1 MKPADCGNAFSDT
14 LQNQIR
20 FYPLLFQNHIDDCID
35 SIRQYRVFAE
45 ISECHGRIIAVYP
58 LVETG
63 IPRRLRRSGSPGFL
77 LFSRRAA
84 AAAQRYFHRHENTDG
99 FHGASHGQS
108 PVSQY
113 RLFRSRKC
121 SLHFLHPLSNLSQP
135 FDRLLRDISPG
146 VRADVQKQVSTLRY
160 ALDQLF
166 DQHRCRFEEVVVGTI
181 TPVIV
186 HRNAGFPG
194 DIVSIYILDAIR
206 RNHLLRAHK
215 VAWYG
220 VGFPAAREP

>member
-1 MKPADCGNAFSDT
+1 MPWSDNRCVPSLWKPGF
-14 LQNQIR
+14 
-20 FYPLLFQNHIDDCID
+20 
-35 SIRQYRVFAE
+35 
-45 ISECHGRIIAVYP
+45 
-58 LVETG
+58 
-63 IPRRLRRSGSPGFL
+63 PRRLRRSGSPRFL

-99 FHGASHGQS
+99 FRGASHGQS

-121 SLHFLHPLSNLSQP
+121 SLRFSSSTFQSQP
-135 FDRLLRDISPG
+135 AVRSTPPG
-146 VRADVQKQVSTLRY
+146 YFPWRPGRRSKAGFHPSIRTRPT
-160 ALDQLF
+160 F

-186 HRNAGFPG
+186 HRDAGFPG

-206 RNHLLRAHK
+206 RNHLLRLTK
-215 VAWYG
+215 SPWYG